1 MHMQLQERLGE
12 GVKLR
17 LSSRRSRWEL
27 RVPGWVPGVV
37 LLLAGGTLQFF
48 WKEWRPTFE
57 GGQSNV
63 AQPLAREDDYL
74 VVMGLLLLLESL
86 RWLRK
91 AVGNVLFVAIGRRS
105 LSKSSSLVRATFTS
119 VSVANCTNRC
129 ISGWKHYT
137 KHFGHCAV
145 YASDTEQRFVVCC
158 CHRRVRRRVSCFY
171 SADDR
176 GVLSTY

>member
-105 LSKSSSLVRATFTS
+105 LSVYLVGSIILNTLGIALFMHLTQSRDLSSAAAIAVSVVVCLVFTALMTEAFYRLIEVPTASSSKRLFEWIRT
-119 VSVANCTNRC
+119 
-129 ISGWKHYT
+129 
-137 KHFGHCAV
+137 
-145 YASDTEQRFVVCC
+145 
-158 CHRRVRRRVSCFY
+158 
-171 SADDR
+171 
-176 GVLSTY
+176 